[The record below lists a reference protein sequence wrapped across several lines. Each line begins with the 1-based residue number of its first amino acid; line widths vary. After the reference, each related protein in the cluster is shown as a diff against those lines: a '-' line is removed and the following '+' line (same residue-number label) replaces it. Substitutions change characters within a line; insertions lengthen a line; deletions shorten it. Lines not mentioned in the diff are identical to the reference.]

1 MLKYHLIEI
10 SIFFFSFTGLLILD
24 LFFSGLRVKWDGYV
38 SNIKITRVQNT
49 WADILKRLPDTI
61 GSAIACAVTSLSED
75 RSQDDTHCQDFS
87 HTLAEHQNCLRIKQ
101 LSAHSQI
108 CSLTHWNRYVTN
120 SNV

>member
-10 SIFFFSFTGLLILD
+10 SIFFFYRISNIRP
-24 LFFSGLRVKWDGYV
+24 FFSGLRVKWDGYV